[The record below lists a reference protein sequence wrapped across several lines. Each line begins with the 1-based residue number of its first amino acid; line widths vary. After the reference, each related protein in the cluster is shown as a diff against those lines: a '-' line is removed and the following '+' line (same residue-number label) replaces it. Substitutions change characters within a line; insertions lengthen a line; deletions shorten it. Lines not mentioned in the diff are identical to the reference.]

1 MPFGPDGYWLEKVPD
16 TPTQRGLQ
24 LLYRDTG
31 VNTEKQTISL
41 IANAALE
48 AFRFPLTRDPNSV
61 CRIIPVEAMQNPSM
75 TPHKIALCLL
85 IGLKYSS
92 HLNRHSKIV
101 FWVSD
106 SEILNSKEHLVCFA
120 ESGSK
125 VLLEVFDSTISSYK
139 GCAEGG
145 VTRYN
150 IKEWN
155 HENDAE
161 INEVRRYIILLY
173 HCPSQAIN

>member
-1 MPFGPDGYWLEKVPD
+1 MPFGPKGDWLEKVPD
-16 TPTQRGLQ
+16 TPTQRCFQ

-48 AFRFPLTRDPNSV
+48 ASRFPLTQDPNSL
-61 CRIIPVEAMQNPSM
+61 CRILPVEPTQNPGM

-85 IGLKYSS
+85 IGLKHSS
-92 HLNRHSKIV
+92 RLNRHSKIV
-101 FWVSD
+101 FWLSD
-106 SEILNSKEHLVCFA
+106 SEILDSKEHLVCFA

-125 VLLEVFDSTISSYK
+125 VLLEVFDTTISSYK
-139 GCAEGG
+139 GSAKGG
-145 VTRYN
+145 VTRCN

-161 INEVRRYIILLY
+161 INKV
-173 HCPSQAIN
+173 S